1 MKTPSAYCA
10 TCGKQLIRP
19 SQTGRTPR
27 YCLRTGACRQKAYR
41 RRVKA
46 KRSAKLQ
53 RARLGQLRQESFEW
67 YTPQK
72 YLRAARAVL
81 GEIELDP
88 ASSIQANRIVQAKLF
103 YDLATDGFTKIWR

>member
-27 YCLRTGACRQKAYR
+27 YCLRTGVCRQKAYR

-53 RARLGQLRQESFEW
+53 RDRLIHLQQVSFVW

-72 YLRAARAVL
+72 YLRAVRAIL

-88 ASSIQANRIVQAKLF
+88 ASSVQANRIVKAAIF
-103 YDLATDGFTKIWR
+103 YDLTTDGL